1 MSDFARL
8 IYSLN
13 MTALL
18 LEYEMQMPELDNLYS
33 ATNLKTRA
41 IWRESIDPGNPIQA
55 YYAPQKFA
63 LATGFQPQMSGPIK
77 ALFSE
82 LHSLTRNDS
91 LADLQPVSGF
101 HFTFVPLTLP
111 LYEENEQLP
120 AKIDQLVGAWS
131 PFEGQTIT
139 IRDLRLVALP
149 GQLLLAGIPEIPATA
164 LRQTFCE
171 QILNSPWKDEL
182 LLRHAKTPLPAPF
195 WHTTLLRYGVERLP
209 ESLRSFFLERESQR
223 YGEVAG
229 KLKLVR
235 INYNWT
241 RCYPVTLAVGGVD

>member
-1 MSDFARL
+1 MR
-8 IYSLN
+8 
-13 MTALL
+13 T
-18 LEYEMQMPELDNLYS
+18 PELDNLYRS
-33 ATNLKTRA
+33 TNMKTRA
-41 IWRESIDPGNPIQA
+41 LWGENIDTGSPIQA

-63 LATGFQPQMSGPIK
+63 LATGFQPPMSRSIE

-82 LHSLTRNDS
+82 LHSLTRNDR

-111 LYEENEQLP
+111 LYEENEQPP
-120 AKIDQLVGAWS
+120 ARIDQLVGAWS
-131 PFEGQTIT
+131 PFDGQHIT

-149 GQLLLAGIPEIPATA
+149 GQLLLAGIPEIPAAA

-171 QILNSPWKDEL
+171 QILNSSWKDEL

-195 WHTTLLRYGVERLP
+195 WHTTLLRYGAERLP
-209 ESLRSFFLERESQR
+209 ASLRAFFLERESQR

-241 RCYPVTLAVGGVD
+241 CCYPVTLAVGGVD